1 MSSRTD
7 RERTPLTAATVL
19 TGDVVRP
26 GDSGYEEARVGWN
39 RLYSRYPEAI
49 VFCCDTRDV
58 VNAVCWAREEGIA
71 LRARSGRHSL
81 EGWSSLDG
89 GLVID
94 VSRMKNIEIDE
105 STGTATVGTG
115 LTQTETVAALG
126 QHGFAV
132 PTGSEGGVGLGGV
145 ILGGGFGLLTRSM
158 GMACDNLLAA
168 EVVVADGAR
177 SAKVVEAT
185 EHSNSDLLWACR
197 GGGGGNF
204 GIATS
209 YTLRLHELSNV
220 TFLVARWTGH
230 GHLGD
235 VLRVWQHEAPVADQ
249 RLTSALE
256 ADSTAV
262 ELSAL
267 LHGGSRRELEDHLRT
282 LLTIGSPEVTVT
294 EGAWPTVYR
303 EVDRGPNDVALW
315 KFYSQFVTRPFPD
328 EAIDLI
334 VRFMDNTPSPP
345 SNFFCSSFGGAV
357 RHAPPGGSAFPH
369 RDALFYCEPGA
380 AWNDPAL
387 NSVALGWAADFWR
400 ALRPFGDGAYVNV
413 PNASASDW
421 EREYYGSHRERLRE
435 VKATYD
441 PENVFT
447 FEQSVPPSPADPS
460 RALRWGDGGQ
470 PKSSGQGSP

>member
-7 RERTPLTAATVL
+7 RETASLTATTTML

-39 RLYSRYPEAI
+39 LLYSRYPEAI
-49 VFCCDTRDV
+49 VFCCDTQDV
-58 VNAVCWAREEGIA
+58 VNAVRWARQEGIA

-94 VSRMKNIEIDE
+94 VSRMKDIVIDE
-105 STGTATVGTG
+105 SAGTAKVGTG
-115 LTQTETVAALG
+115 LTQMETVAALG

-177 SAKVVEAT
+177 SAKVVEASAD
-185 EHSNSDLLWACR
+185 SNSDLLWACR

-209 YTLRLHELSNV
+209 YTLKLHELSDV

-230 GHLGD
+230 GDLAD
-235 VLRVWQHEAPVADQ
+235 LLRAWQREAPVADE

-267 LHGGSRRELEDHLRT
+267 LRGGSRGELEDQLCS

-294 EGAWPTVYR
+294 EGSWTAVYAD
-303 EVDRGPNDVALW
+303 VDRGPDDVALW

-380 AWNDPAL
+380 AWNDPTL

-400 ALRPFGDGAYVNV
+400 ALRPYGDGAYVNV
-413 PNASASDW
+413 PNAAASDW
-421 EREYYGSHRERLRE
+421 EREYYGSHRERLRQ
-435 VKATYD
+435 VKAIYD
-441 PENVFT
+441 PQNVFN
-447 FEQSVPPSPADPS
+447 FEQSVPPSP
-460 RALRWGDGGQ
+460 G
-470 PKSSGQGSP
+470 

>member
-1 MSSRTD
+1 MN
-7 RERTPLTAATVL
+7 PLTTTTML
-19 TGDVVRP
+19 TGDVVRA
-26 GDSGYEEARVGWN
+26 GDSGYEAARVGWN
-39 RLYSRYPEAI
+39 RLHSRYPEAI
-49 VFCCDTRDV
+49 VFCCDTQDV
-58 VNAVCWAREEGIA
+58 VNAVRWAREEGIA

-81 EGWSSLDG
+81 EGWSSIDG
-89 GLVID
+89 GLVVD
-94 VSRMKNIEIDE
+94 VSRMKSIVIDE
-105 STGTATVGTG
+105 AARTATVGTG
-115 LTQTETVAALG
+115 LTQQETVAALG
-126 QHGFAV
+126 QHGFVV

-185 EHSNSDLLWACR
+185 EHNNSDLLWACR

-230 GHLGD
+230 DHLGAL
-235 VLRVWQHEAPVADQ
+235 LRGWQRDAPVADD

-256 ADSTAV
+256 VDSTAV

-267 LHGGSRRELEDHLRT
+267 MYGGARRDLEDQLRS
-282 LLTIGSPEVTVT
+282 LLAIGNPDVTVT
-294 EGAWPTVYR
+294 EGPWPSVYGD
-303 EVDRGPNDVALW
+303 VDRGPNDVFLW
-315 KFYSQFVTRPFPD
+315 KFYSQFVTQPFPD

-334 VRFMDNTPSPP
+334 VHYMANTPSPP

-387 NSVALGWAADFWR
+387 NSTALGWAADFWR
-400 ALRPFGDGAYVNV
+400 ALRPYGDGAYVNV
-413 PNASASDW
+413 PNAAASDW

-441 PENVFT
+441 PENVFS
-447 FEQSVPPSPADPS
+447 FEQSVPPVA
-460 RALRWGDGGQ
+460 G
-470 PKSSGQGSP
+470 

>member
-1 MSSRTD
+1 M
-7 RERTPLTAATVL
+7 TATTTHL
-19 TGDVVRP
+19 TGEVVRA
-26 GDSGYEEARVGWN
+26 GDSAYEAARVGWN

-49 VFCCDTRDV
+49 VFCCDAQDV
-58 VNAVCWAREEGIA
+58 VNAVRWAREEGIA

-94 VSRMKNIEIDE
+94 VSRMKNVVIDE
-105 STGTATVGTG
+105 AARTATVGTG
-115 LTQTETVAALG
+115 LTQTEAVAALG
-126 QHGFAV
+126 HRGFVV

-145 ILGGGFGLLTRSM
+145 ILGGGFGLLTRCL

-168 EVVVADGAR
+168 EIVVADGAR

-185 EHSNSDLLWACR
+185 HRDNSDLLWACR

-209 YTLRLHELSNV
+209 YTMRLHELSDV
-220 TFLVARWTGH
+220 HFAIARWTGH
-230 GHLGD
+230 HHLGAL
-235 VLRVWQHEAPVADQ
+235 LRTWQRDAPVADE

-256 ADSTAV
+256 ADSAAV

-267 LHGGSRRELEDHLRT
+267 MHGGTRRELDAELSS
-282 LLTIGSPEVTVT
+282 LLAIGDPEVTYMD
-294 EGAWPTVYR
+294 GAWPTVYGN
-303 EVDRGPNDVALW
+303 VDRGPDDIPFW

-328 EAIDLI
+328 DAIDLI
-334 VRFMDNTPSPP
+334 VRYMDNTPSGP

-387 NSVALGWAADFWR
+387 HASALGWAADFWR
-400 ALRPFGDGAYVNV
+400 ALRPYGDGAYVNV
-413 PNASASDW
+413 PNAAAADW
-421 EREYYGSHRERLRE
+421 EQEYYGSHRARLRQ
-435 VKATYD
+435 VKATWD
-441 PENVFT
+441 PGNVFS
-447 FEQSVPPSPADPS
+447 FEQSIPPITGTP
-460 RALRWGDGGQ
+460 
-470 PKSSGQGSP
+470 